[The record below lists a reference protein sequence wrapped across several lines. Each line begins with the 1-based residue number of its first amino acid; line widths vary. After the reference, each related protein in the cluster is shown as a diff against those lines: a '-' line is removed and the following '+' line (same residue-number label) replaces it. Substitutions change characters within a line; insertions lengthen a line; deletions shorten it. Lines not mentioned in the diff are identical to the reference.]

1 MSAASTGPGSGTLL
15 DKTVL
20 VTGAARGLGAAYAV
34 ECARQGAAV
43 VVNDLDADAAE
54 ATAATIAADGGRAV
68 AVQADVRRV
77 PDAERLVER
86 TVAEYGRIDGLVNN
100 AGVFR
105 MNTLLELDPQELR
118 LLLETNVVGT
128 FLCASAAAR
137 RMVAQGSGA
146 ILNVTSGAHAG
157 IPMMGGYAATKGA
170 VASAT
175 YTWAQELAGSGV
187 RVNAV
192 SPQARTR
199 MSDITAAYLTD
210 HGHPLYPG
218 TQPEAE
224 SNAGTVAF
232 LLSDRATDVTGQVV
246 RIEGTQLALMSHPC
260 VVLPLSTREAW
271 PAEAVADAFAEDLG
285 ERQQPTGIHG
295 LSHGEVGGVPSVFWS
310 VDVPTEGT
318 SR

>member
-1 MSAASTGPGSGTLL
+1 MLAG
-15 DKTVL
+15 KTIL
-20 VTGAARGLGAAYAV
+20 VTGAGRGLGAAYAT
-34 ECARQGAAV
+34 ECARQGASV
-43 VVNDLDADAAE
+43 VVNDLDATVAE
-54 ATAATIAADGGRAV
+54 ETAAAISSAGGTAV
-68 AVQADVRRV
+68 AAQADVRRSTDV
-77 PDAERLVER
+77 ERLVER

-105 MNTLLELDPQELR
+105 MNTLLELDPEELQ

-128 FLCASAAAR
+128 FLCASAAAK
-137 RMVAQGSGA
+137 RMREQGSGA
-146 ILNVTSGAHAG
+146 IVNVTSGAHAG
-157 IPMMGGYAATKGA
+157 IPMMSGYAATKGA

-175 YTWAQELAGSGV
+175 YTWAQELAGYGV

-199 MSDITAAYLTD
+199 MSDITAEYLTS
-210 HGHPLYPG
+210 HGHPSYPG

-232 LLSDRATDVTGQVV
+232 LLSDRAADVTGQLV
-246 RIEGTQLALMSHPC
+246 RIEGTQLALMTHPC
-260 VVLPLSTREAW
+260 VLLPLSTRESW

-285 ERQQPTGIHG
+285 KRQQPTGIRG

-310 VDVPTEGT
+310 DE
-318 SR
+318 SEES